1 MAFRQ
6 LPNSDVRYGL
16 IGFDA
21 QGQERTDD
29 PDGLMSH
36 RLLQLAAQESFTNI
50 FLFSHGWRGDVPA
63 AIAQYDRW
71 MSAFLDRAP
80 DLQLAKH
87 RFPRFKPLLVGVHW
101 PSEPWG
107 QEELGGAGFGAP
119 GGISAEDLLK
129 SYADRLGDSPA
140 VRQCLSVLVDEARRN
155 AAAEELSDPARDAY
169 VALNEALGLGSG
181 GASAPP
187 DADRV
192 EFDPDEAFAATNE
205 DEASFGGWNLGGILG
220 PLRLLSY
227 WTMKKRARTIGEG
240 GLHTF
245 LKNLQEANAARV
257 HLMGHSFG
265 CIVVSGMVGG
275 PDGHGPLLRPVSSL
289 ALVQGAVSLWSYSP
303 QIPLS
308 GAGAGYFSHVLGDGK
323 IAGPLVTTRSKNDD
337 AVGFFY
343 PLASRLRGSAAFAP
357 GSFPEY
363 GAIGA
368 YGIQGL
374 PAKGPIWRC

>member
-1 MAFRQ
+1 
-6 LPNSDVRYGL
+6 
-16 IGFDA
+16 
-21 QGQERTDD
+21 
-29 PDGLMSH
+29 
-36 RLLQLAAQESFTNI
+36 
-50 FLFSHGWRGDVPA
+50 
-63 AIAQYDRW
+63 
-71 MSAFLDRAP
+71 
-80 DLQLAKH
+80 
-87 RFPRFKPLLVGVHW
+87 
-101 PSEPWG
+101 
-107 QEELGGAGFGAP
+107 
-119 GGISAEDLLK
+119 
-129 SYADRLGDSPA
+129 
-140 VRQCLSVLVDEARRN
+140 
-155 AAAEELSDPARDAY
+155 
-169 VALNEALGLGSG
+169 
-181 GASAPP
+181 
-187 DADRV
+187 
-192 EFDPDEAFAATNE
+192 
-205 DEASFGGWNLGGILG
+205 
-220 PLRLLSY
+220 
-227 WTMKKRARTIGEG
+227 MKKRARTIGEG

-374 PAKGPIWRC
+374 PAGQGSDLEMLAEDGDYGFEQGRVYNLNGSQYIAKKEGASGAHSDIAGPQVAHVLWETALASTKP